1 MRRPIESHVICHRCK
16 EKISAF
22 PFWWTTIKRVK
33 GVFFLA
39 LLYFHWKFWPKM
51 KKMYNKWNGKR
62 PNYVKWKPTLPKLV
76 RNFFIFFNFPNPI
89 VKISLKKSD
98 YSCSLK
104 LKLSSAGNIF
114 FRYNVTDW
122 NNRGI
127 VRPVNLLR
135 NNNFILE
142 ITAGD

>member
-1 MRRPIESHVICHRCK
+1 MLFVTD
-16 EKISAF
+16 A
-22 PFWWTTIKRVK
+22 KRELALFHSGERQLK
-33 GVFFLA
+33 GWRVFFFSA
-39 LLYFHWKFWPKM
+39 LLYFHWKFLPKM

-104 LKLSSAGNIF
+104 LKLSSAGSIF

-142 ITAGD
+142 ITAGG